1 MGATGSGRQ
10 GTRGRQGST
19 RSVATAVSV
28 VGVLLVASLI
38 AACGGD
44 DSSSST
50 TAAPSDA
57 TTTTG
62 NPTAA
67 PSDATTTTE
76 SPYGEALQVD
86 PPGPDEVVLTVT
98 GPSGTQTYTMDQLRE
113 AATTTISVDEPFVKQ
128 RIEFSG
134 VPMAQLFEPAGIAG
148 AAVVDT
154 IALNDYAFD
163 APANVFTDSD
173 AIIAVKQAG
182 GDIPIDK
189 GGPIRIVFPDGTPG
203 ATNLDAWNWSLERIE
218 AA

>member
-19 RSVATAVSV
+19 RSVATVVSV
-28 VGVLLVASLI
+28 VGVLLVASLL

-50 TAAPSDA
+50 
-57 TTTTG
+57 
-62 NPTAA
+62 TAA